1 MEDKISII
9 IPVYNVENYIA
20 QTVESV
26 RKQTYPEWELLLVDD
41 GSTDGSRRVME
52 EMLREYPDER
62 IRILEKENSGAAK
75 TRNAGLKESR
85 GRYIAYLDADDLW
98 EEEKLEKQ
106 LAFMREKEA
115 AFSFTGYEF
124 ADSGGRG
131 TGKIVKV
138 PETLS
143 YRQVLKNTTIFTST
157 VMFDTEKIEKSRL
170 EMPDIKSE
178 DTALW
183 FRILR
188 EGRTAYGLNENLVRY
203 RRTGGSLSANKLEAV
218 KRIWN
223 LYRKAEG
230 LSVPDSMY
238 NFCFWAARAVMR
250 RI

>member
-9 IPVYNVENYIA
+9 IPVYNVEKYIA

-75 TRNAGLKESR
+75 TRNAGLTESR

-178 DTALW
+178 DTAL
-183 FRILR
+183 FIV
-188 EGRTAYGLNENLVRY
+188 T
-203 RRTGGSLSANKLEAV
+203 
-218 KRIWN
+218 I
-223 LYRKAEG
+223 
-230 LSVPDSMY
+230 
-238 NFCFWAARAVMR
+238 
-250 RI
+250 